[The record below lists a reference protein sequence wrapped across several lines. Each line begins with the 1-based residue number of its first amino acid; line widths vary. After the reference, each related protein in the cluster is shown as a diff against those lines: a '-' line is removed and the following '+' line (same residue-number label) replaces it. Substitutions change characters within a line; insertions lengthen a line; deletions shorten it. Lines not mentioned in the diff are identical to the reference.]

1 MTVARLARAAMIVAL
16 FGLLSRLLGF
26 AREIVLAAAYG
37 TTGATDAFV
46 NSLLIVNTVA
56 AVLLYTL
63 VTLIIPVF
71 QRERAEHGTGSAWR
85 LIGALAAWTGLVL
98 VVLSS
103 LAAIFPEAP
112 AAIFQLDPARA
123 EDTAELI
130 RIMAPAIA
138 LQGFSAIF
146 TAMLQIHGRF
156 AGPAA
161 VGVAFNLGI
170 IIGIAAGQDTIGIE
184 AAGWGVSAGAALQV
198 LLQLPQ
204 FWRLLRE
211 ARARPA
217 LTHPRLA
224 GVALLALPVL
234 GASLLQQI
242 NNITDKLFASSLE
255 AGRVAALSF
264 ANAVGQGPRAA
275 LLLPLLTPLFPLI
288 ARLMSE
294 RRHDEALG
302 AFRRVAGLLGLL
314 AFPVSLLLA
323 IWAGEVAQ
331 LAFQREACG
340 EDCVAEIE
348 PALVWY
354 ALGTWPAFLSLLL
367 NRTLSAANL
376 QRDILWITV
385 VTVGLTIVLDV
396 ILLGPLEQGGLALA
410 ATLGVFANAA
420 MLLARLRHH
429 FPALDLRGLAA
440 RQARLL
446 AAAAAGAA
454 AALLLDLALPT
465 DDLPSLEVAGRLVI
479 KALVALSVVVVAA
492 RALAAPELAEG
503 TGALRSLARGRRRRT
518 GE

>member
-1 MTVARLARAAMIVAL
+1 VTVARLARAAAIVAL

-37 TTGATDAFV
+37 ATGATDAFV
-46 NSLLIVNTVA
+46 NSLLIVNIVA

-71 QRERAEHGTGSAWR
+71 QRERAEQDADSAWR
-85 LIGALAAWTGLVL
+85 LVCALAAWTGLVL
-98 VVLSS
+98 VVLAS

-112 AAIFQLDPARA
+112 AAIFRLDEPRA

-130 RIMAPAIA
+130 RIMSPALA

-146 TAMLQIHGRF
+146 TALLQIHGRF

-161 VGVAFNLGI
+161 VGIAFNLGI
-170 IIGIAAGQDTIGIE
+170 IVGVLVGEGSIGIE
-184 AAGWGVSAGAALQV
+184 AAAWGVAAGAAMQV

-211 ARARPA
+211 ARARPV

-234 GASLLQQI
+234 GASALQQV
-242 NNITDKLFASSLE
+242 NNLTDKLFASSLE

-264 ANAVGQGPRAA
+264 ANALGQAPRAA

-294 RRHDEALG
+294 RREDEALA
-302 AFRRVAGLLGLL
+302 AFRRVAGLLGLVAL
-314 AFPVSLLLA
+314 PISLLLA
-323 IWAGEVAQ
+323 IWADEVAQ
-331 LAFQREACG
+331 LAFQRQACG
-340 EDCVAEIE
+340 EECVAQIA
-348 PALVWY
+348 PPLVWY
-354 ALGTWPAFLSLLL
+354 ALGIWPAFLSLLL

-376 QRDILWITV
+376 QHEILWTTVATV
-385 VTVGLTIVLDV
+385 VLTIVLDV
-396 ILLGPLEQGGLALA
+396 ILLGPMEQAGLALA
-410 ATLGVFANAA
+410 ATLGVFANAVL
-420 MLLARLRHH
+420 LLARMRRR
-429 FPALDLRGLAA
+429 FPALPLRRLAE

-465 DDLPSLEVAGRLVI
+465 TDLPSLEVAPL
-479 KALVALSVVVVAA
+479 LVAKAAVALAVALAAA

-503 TGALRSLARGRRRRT
+503 TGALRSLVRGRRRG